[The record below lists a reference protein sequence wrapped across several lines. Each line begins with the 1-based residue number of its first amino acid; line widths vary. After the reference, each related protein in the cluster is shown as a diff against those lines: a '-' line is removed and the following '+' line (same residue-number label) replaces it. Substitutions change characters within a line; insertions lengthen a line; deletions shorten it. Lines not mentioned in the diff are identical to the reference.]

1 MSTTEIN
8 LWLDSHRMEALEEVM
23 EAEDTS
29 VEKYMQNYLIELYT
43 EMVPLEEQQRV
54 DRIIAAERQAEAL
67 AAEAQRKFCVYMI
80 TENGQRTFLSVE
92 GRTDLLQA
100 ALLVNRCLK
109 EDGDLH
115 SFQKRLTACTEIK
128 EHQFYQAGMEYLE
141 RPGRVTG
148 VYGLDVDKGI
158 FSSTDFVDG
167 LLEFSVKDLSTAAG
181 KAFRK
186 NICPLHERRTRFYD
200 SLAGKELN
208 GRELCPMT
216 FGEKKLDI
224 SKIIF
229 EDEVI
234 ADKDLVN
241 FYVPLTFSSQKVFGL
256 PCADG
261 TTINVYAN
269 YDVAQR
275 QTSKALDV
283 VVSRGD
289 AEGRCY
295 RYPLSNAERELLAEK
310 MDDYCRQQHGESLEQ
325 MCRECELEQIETQPG
340 PEMQPM

>member
-8 LWLDSHRMEALEEVM
+8 LWLDSHRMEALEKAM
-23 EAEDTS
+23 QAEGSS
-29 VEKYMQNYLIELYT
+29 VEKYLQDFLKQMYMV
-43 EMVPLEEQQRV
+43 MVPREERQRI
-54 DRIIAAERQAEAL
+54 DGMIAAERRAEAK
-67 AAEAQRKFCVYMI
+67 AAEAQRKFCVYSI
-80 TENGQRTFLSVE
+80 TQDGQRTFLSVE

-100 ALLVNRCLK
+100 ALLLNRCLK
-109 EDGDLH
+109 EDGDLR
-115 SFQKRLTACTEIK
+115 SFRKQLTACTEIK

-141 RPGRVTG
+141 RPGCVTG

-158 FSSTDFVDG
+158 FSSTDFADG

-186 NICPLHERRTRFYD
+186 SICPLHERQTKFYD
-200 SLAGKELN
+200 SLAHKELH

-216 FGEKKLDI
+216 FGEQKLDI
-224 SKIIF
+224 FKLTF
-229 EDEVI
+229 ENEVI

-261 TTINVYAN
+261 TAINVYAN

-289 AEGRCY
+289 AEGR
-295 RYPLSNAERELLAEK
+295 
-310 MDDYCRQQHGESLEQ
+310 
-325 MCRECELEQIETQPG
+325 
-340 PEMQPM
+340 